1 MGQAVSARLYPQ
13 AILQAKLWYAQR
25 ISAMILGLCVS
36 IHLII
41 IFYAI
46 RGGLTAQEIL
56 GRTQGNLPFAIFYEI
71 FVIACFVHAPIGMVN
86 ILQETFP
93 KSAIAKPIAWLLALL
108 ILFLGTTAVIGL
120 YTGGEVWEQDLA

>member
-1 MGQAVSARLYPQ
+1 MSQAV
-13 AILQAKLWYAQR
+13 LQAKLWYAQR
-25 ISAMILGLCVS
+25 ISAMILGICVA

-56 GRTQGNLPFAIFYEI
+56 GRTQGNLGFAIFYEI
-71 FVIACFVHAPIGMVN
+71 FVLACLVHAPIGMAN

-93 KSAIAKPIAWLLALL
+93 QTGIAKPASWLLALL
-108 ILFLGTTAVIGL
+108 ILVLGTTAVIGV
-120 YTGGEVWEQDLA
+120 YTGGAI